1 MNSTFNATD
10 IDQPNLGTVFL
21 VSGSFLAVICP
32 LTVLANVMLLIAI
45 YKDPFNTFRTPTAWF
60 LVGLAITDLAT
71 GLVPEPVVTSCY
83 FMHYHRHSKVE
94 RCEKIFNIAGIIA
107 AITTNS
113 SFLIVMAFT
122 FAQYVAVAF
131 PLKYKRFISVRKTL
145 VCVACIWLY
154 STVFEMSRTVG
165 VPRELLEKLDLYIHS
180 TLSLLFTIITYA
192 LLQKAF
198 RKQMT
203 ARSATLHTTN
213 SVSMSTTQEVHPRKQ
228 RRKSKPMIERNF
240 VRLNLLLIVILLL
253 CSQPTAILW
262 YIYLYAD
269 EDTKKSHTL
278 FVVRVIADNTLY
290 LKFFLDPFL
299 FAWRLPKY
307 RKALRTTLS
316 RKKWGNG
323 H

>member
-1 MNSTFNATD
+1 MNSTFNITD
-10 IDQPNLGTVFL
+10 VDQPNLGAVFL

-32 LTVLANVMLLIAI
+32 LTVLANVLLLIAI
-45 YKDPFNTFRTPTAWF
+45 YKDPFKTFRTPTACF
-60 LVGLAITDLAT
+60 LVGLAITDVAT
-71 GLVPEPVVTSCY
+71 GLVPEPMVTSCY
-83 FMHYHRHSKVE
+83 FMHHHQHSGVE

-122 FAQYVAVAF
+122 FAQYVAIAF
-131 PLKYKRFISVRKTL
+131 PLKYKPFISVRKTL
-145 VCVACIWLY
+145 LCVACIWVY
-154 STVFEMSRTVG
+154 STLFEMSQTVG
-165 VPRELLEKLDLYIHS
+165 VPKELVEKIDLYIHS
-180 TLSLLFTIITYA
+180 TLSLLFTILTYA
-192 LLQKAF
+192 LLQRAF

-213 SVSMSTTQEVHPRKQ
+213 SVSMSTTLELHPRKQ

-240 VRLNLLLIVILLL
+240 VRLNILLIVVLLL

-269 EDTKKSHTL
+269 EDTKNSQTL

-307 RKALRTTLS
+307 RKALRAALS
-316 RKKWGNG
+316 RRK
-323 H
+323 